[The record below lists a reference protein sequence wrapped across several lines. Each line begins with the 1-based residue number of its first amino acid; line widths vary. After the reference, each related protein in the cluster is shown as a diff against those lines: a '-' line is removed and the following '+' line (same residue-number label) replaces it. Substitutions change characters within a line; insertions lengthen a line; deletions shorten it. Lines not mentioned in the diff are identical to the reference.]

1 MQEVLNSKVHSR
13 KKERNDLLNEI
24 MEGKLLNQTERE
36 EESKGEQKM
45 ENKLKRKREKEKNIK
60 IVTK

>member
-1 MQEVLNSKVHSR
+1 M
-13 KKERNDLLNEI
+13 NDLLDEI

-45 ENKLKRKREKEKNIK
+45 KK
-60 IVTK
+60 